1 VGFKRNKEKTH
12 TLKRAPLSTVALG
25 SLARY
30 PRTIRKPVRSFRHHK
45 ASAGSALANDT
56 MKFRAQTAMAL
67 AALLA
72 LLPNLSGDF
81 VHPAFAAQKDS
92 DTKTTAAPGQIPVA
106 LPKGKKLILKDGT
119 FQLAREYTVD
129 GDRVRYWSVERSQW
143 EEIPASLVDW
153 DATHKSDAEQAGHD
167 AELKTKIHA
176 SEVAQHTKDIDV
188 DRSLEIKPG
197 LFLQDAVGFYALDR
211 DKLVREMKQSTA
223 EIKTSTG
230 REVEKILS
238 GVSMI
243 PSKKTMDIP
252 GEHAAMRLT
261 TAEPEFFM
269 RPADSR
275 EPRFRLLRAQVKGGR
290 RLIDSISVHFTGVEK
305 HNATEIEIQ
314 TWTPATGVFRYT
326 LDERLEPGEYAFVEM
341 TDEGASGYVW
351 DFGIDAPGTKTK

>member
-1 VGFKRNKEKTH
+1 
-12 TLKRAPLSTVALG
+12 
-25 SLARY
+25 
-30 PRTIRKPVRSFRHHK
+30 
-45 ASAGSALANDT
+45 
-56 MKFRAQTAMAL
+56 MKFSAQIAILL
-67 AALLA
+67 AALFGLPPGYLA
-72 LLPNLSGDF
+72 RFPSD
-81 VHPAFAAQKDS
+81 VYAAQR
-92 DTKTTAAPGQIPVA
+92 DTASKAPTPAGQIPAA

-119 FQLAREYTVD
+119 YQLAREYSVE

-153 DATHKSDAEQAGHD
+153 DATHKTEAEQAERD
-167 AELKTKIHA
+167 AELKSKIRA
-176 SEVAQHTKDIDV
+176 SQVAQLTKGINV
-188 DRSLEIKPG
+188 DNSLEVKPG
-197 LFLQDAVGFYALDR
+197 LFLPDAIGFYALDG
-211 DKLVREMKQSTA
+211 DKHIRAMKQGTA

-275 EPRFRLLRAQVKGGR
+275 EPRFRLLRAQIKGGR
-290 RLIDSISVHFTGVEK
+290 RVIDSVSIHFTGQEK
-305 HNATEIEIQ
+305 HNATEIEMQ

-326 LDERLEPGEYAFVEM
+326 VDHRLEPGEYAFVE
-341 TDEGASGYVW
+341 TIDEGVSGYVW

>member
-1 VGFKRNKEKTH
+1 M
-12 TLKRAPLSTVALG
+12 
-25 SLARY
+25 
-30 PRTIRKPVRSFRHHK
+30 
-45 ASAGSALANDT
+45 
-56 MKFRAQTAMAL
+56 MKFPAQIAILFAV
-67 AALLA
+67 LLTV
-72 LLPNLSGDF
+72 LPDLSGNLSKGT
-81 VHPAFAAQKDS
+81 FAAQQSTESKAS
-92 DTKTTAAPGQIPVA
+92 GTAGQIPVA
-106 LPKGKKLILKDGT
+106 LPNGKKLILTDGT
-119 FQLAREYTVD
+119 FQLAREYTVE

-143 EEIPASLVDW
+143 EEIPTSLVNW
-153 DATHKSDAEQAGHD
+153 DATHKAEAEQAAHD
-167 AELKTKIHA
+167 AELKAKIHA
-176 SEVAQHTKDIDV
+176 SQVAQLTKDIDV

-197 LFLQDAVGFYALDR
+197 LFLPDAVGLYALDR
-211 DKLVREMKQSTA
+211 NNVIREMKQSTA

-252 GEHAAMRLT
+252 GERAAMRLT

-290 RLIDSISVHFTGVEK
+290 RVIDSIIIHFTGQET

-326 LDERLEPGEYAFVEM
+326 VDQRLEPGEYAFVEM
-341 TDEGASGYVW
+341 TDQGVSGYVW
-351 DFGIDAPGTKTK
+351 DFGIDLPGERTK